1 MEIKMKSA
9 VLFVLLLAPAFGQ
22 APSTPAPPPMVLR
35 VFQIKN
41 ADVKRLA
48 AMVDIFG
55 ARVRPDPSLR
65 VIAVSGPQE
74 QVKAIEDAIQRYDVP
89 PPPQKNV
96 DLTFHLL
103 QALPAAVQDN
113 LPADREPV
121 IKPLRTPFTFQ
132 GYRLA
137 DTIQVRARD
146 EDGFDA
152 SSAANFAGLFPNAPT
167 TSTQLRAQRATVI
180 PSGAVPVIRI
190 DNLRLNVRV
199 PQCTGKNNAGEC
211 SQWNFMDNGV
221 NTSVDVREGQKVV
234 IGKTALGADSAV
246 IVVVTAKVVD

>member
-1 MEIKMKSA
+1 MKRA
-9 VLFVLLLAPAFGQ
+9 ILFVLLLAPAFGQ

-41 ADVKRLA
+41 ADVNRLA
-48 AMVDIFG
+48 RMVDVFG
-55 ARVRPDPSLR
+55 ARVRPDPSLK
-65 VIAVSGPQE
+65 VISVSGTEE

-96 DLTFHLL
+96 DLTFHLV
-103 QALPAAVQDN
+103 QALPAAVPDR
-113 LPADREPV
+113 LPADLEPV
-121 IKPLRTPFTFQ
+121 IKQLRTAFTFQ

-137 DTIQVRARD
+137 DTIQVRTRD

-152 SSAANFAGLFPNAPT
+152 SSAANFSGLFPNAPT
-167 TSTQLRAQRATVI
+167 TSSQLRAQRVTVI
-180 PSGAVPVIRI
+180 TTGAVPVLRI
-190 DNLRLNVRV
+190 DNLKLSVRV
-199 PQCTGKNNAGEC
+199 PQCTSKNNAGEC
-211 SQWNFMDNGV
+211 AQWNFMDNGV

-246 IVVVTAKVVD
+246 IIVVTAKVVD